1 MKQTI
6 SHVEIDVQPEGG
18 AVYAK
23 KGKNKTNEQHQA
35 EIQPTF
41 SAYPNPFNQSLT
53 FDTGNRPGQ
62 IYVYDIRGVLI
73 TQTVVGEQQ
82 AQIQGNRMSPG
93 VYIAV
98 FEGVDKSR
106 ASIKIIKQ

>member
-23 KGKNKTNEQHQA
+23 KGKNKSIEEDDIETD
-35 EIQPTF
+35 PTF
-41 SAYPNPFNQSLT
+41 SAYPNPFDQSLT
-53 FDTGNRPGQ
+53 FDTGNRPGR

-73 TQTVVGEQQ
+73 TQTAVGEQQ
-82 AQIQGNRMSPG
+82 AQIQGNQMSPG

-98 FEGVDKSR
+98 FEGVDSSR
-106 ASIKIIKQ
+106 ATLKVIKQ